1 METSNMKSRRT
12 IRQRAAGATFVA
24 VAACALWPASVS
36 AQELSDEWKFRGS
49 IYFWMPTF
57 SGTANLAG
65 NNTVDFDI
73 NFHTLWDT
81 LKMGGMGNIEVQK
94 GRWGG
99 FADFI
104 YLDLGAASATTRD
117 RMIDGIPVPV
127 EVNLNT
133 NLDFKGFISTFAGS
147 YRLQAEPGS
156 SFDVFAGARFLW
168 LDLTLNYDLSTDV
181 GSLQGPQ
188 RSGSR
193 KSLGT
198 TWDGIV
204 GAKGRMAFG
213 DNREWFVPY
222 YADVGTGQ
230 SKITYQAAAGIG
242 YAFSWGEVVATWRY
256 LYWKEPGDKVDKL
269 SVNGPQVAVAFNW

>member
-1 METSNMKSRRT
+1 MKNRRT
-12 IRQRAAGATFVA
+12 IGQLTAFAMFVTI
-24 VAACALWPASVS
+24 VGGALWPACAL
-36 AQELSDEWKFRGS
+36 AQELSDEWKFRAS
-49 IYFWMPTF
+49 VYFWMPTF

-94 GRWGG
+94 GRWGA
-99 FADFI
+99 FADLI
-104 YLDLGAASATTRD
+104 YLDLGAASAATRD
-117 RMIDGIPVPV
+117 GTIDGVPLPATIT
-127 EVNLNT
+127 LNT
-133 NLDFKGFISTFAGS
+133 NLDFKGFISTFAAS

-168 LDLTLNYDLSTDV
+168 LDLTLNYDVSV
-181 GSLQGPQ
+181 EFGPFAGPT
-188 RSGSR
+188 RTGSR

-204 GAKGRMAFG
+204 GVKGRKAFG
-213 DNREWFVPY
+213 DNREWFIPY

-230 SKITYQAAAGIG
+230 SKLTYQASAGLG

-256 LYWKEPGDKVDKL
+256 LNWKEPGDKLDKL
-269 SVNGPQVAVAFNW
+269 TVNGPQVAVAFSW